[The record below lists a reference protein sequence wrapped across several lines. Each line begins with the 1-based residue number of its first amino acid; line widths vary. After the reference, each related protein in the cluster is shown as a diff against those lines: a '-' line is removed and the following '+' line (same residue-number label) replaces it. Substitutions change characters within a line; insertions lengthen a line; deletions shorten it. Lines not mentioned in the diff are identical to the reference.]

1 MSMARLWHA
10 QGKREEGFDT
20 LAIAQRVGDMS
31 ALTPQPIADWLQTLG
46 LGQCAAVR

>member
-1 MSMARLWHA
+1 MSMARLWYA

-20 LAIAQRVGDMS
+20 LGIAQRVGDMS